1 MEYVAKQ
8 GTTALGIIGTA
19 LGGLAVA
26 GGSLLAANGCFKL
39 CVKLFRR
46 CVVRNDQLNIAHA
59 LRQVGGRFF
68 FYFYIHRYA
77 AKDVIG
83 ETLKKSA
90 ILQSVLKSG
99 SRSLRSQLPYE
110 RPTTFSFAAISY
122 WDSPFSFLSFLRF
135 SANTGN
141 HPSYIVPQSV

>member
-1 MEYVAKQ
+1 MDNSITVYAQRQ
-8 GTTALGIIGTA
+8 GEATVFTIRHP
-19 LGGLAVA
+19 A
-26 GGSLLAANGCFKL
+26 GAIPDEQSAERLLKL

-83 ETLKKSA
+83 GDVEE
-90 ILQSVLKSG
+90 VG
-99 SRSLRSQLPYE
+99 D
-110 RPTTFSFAAISY
+110 FAKCAKV
-122 WDSPFSFLSFLRF
+122 RF
-135 SANTGN
+135 SLIALPASIYTAYDVQFCSHFFLG
-141 HPSYIVPQSV
+141 